1 MKHRA
6 APDFWEDYRR
16 LPSEVQR
23 TADRAFELL
32 KADAHHPSIH
42 LKRIYEYWSARVGLH
57 HRALAVRI
65 SDGLLWFWIGTHAEY
80 DDIVGYSL
88 LPPLSDGG
96 NELVEAPPLYTKDL
110 PLPASVHKG

>member
-6 APDFWEDYRR
+6 APDFWEHYRR

-32 KADAHHPSIH
+32 KADPHHPSIH
-42 LKRIYEYWSARVGLH
+42 LKRIDEYWSARVGLH

-80 DDIVGYSL
+80 DGIVG
-88 LPPLSDGG
+88 
-96 NELVEAPPLYTKDL
+96 
-110 PLPASVHKG
+110 

>member
-23 TADRAFELL
+23 TADCAFELL
-32 KADAHHPSIH
+32 NANPHHPSIH
-42 LKRIYEYWSARVGLH
+42 LKRIDEYWSARVGLH

-80 DDIVGYSL
+80 DDIVG
-88 LPPLSDGG
+88 
-96 NELVEAPPLYTKDL
+96 
-110 PLPASVHKG
+110 